1 MKQGQVT
8 VVIVNYNSE
17 GLLEKCLT
25 CLGKQSLKPHNILV
39 VDNGSSDDS
48 IRKALKT
55 KVDFELIRSPVNIG
69 FAAANN
75 LALDKVKTEYVAT
88 LNPDAFP
95 APGWL
100 HALISHANQNNPVSS
115 FASCQLMFEK
125 QSFLDGTGDLLHFS
139 GVMRRRGYGKSIDFL
154 QCAELEVFSACAG
167 AAMYRTDVVTELG
180 GFDEDFFCYAEDIDL
195 GFRLRLKGHDC
206 HFVREAQVLH
216 IGSATTG
223 KDSDFSIYHGQRNMV
238 WVFVKNMPPI
248 LLVIFALPHLL
259 MNLLMLFYFW
269 RKGRFRVVFRA
280 KCDALAGM
288 KRMMVKRRLIQR
300 ERCVGA
306 KRILAALSLRVL
318 WARG

>member
-1 MKQGQVT
+1 MKQGQAT
-8 VVIVNYNSE
+8 VIIVNYNSKE
-17 GLLEKCLT
+17 LLEKCLA
-25 CLGKQSLKPHNILV
+25 CLGEQSLKPHNILV

-48 IRKALKT
+48 ICRALRT
-55 KVDFELIRSPVNIG
+55 EVDFELISSPVNIG

-75 LALDKVKTEYVAT
+75 LALGKVETEYVAT

-95 APGWL
+95 AASWL
-100 HALISHANQNNPVSS
+100 EALISHANKYDQVSS

-125 QSFLDGTGDLLHFS
+125 QNFLDGTGDLLHFS
-139 GVMRRRGYGKSIDFL
+139 GVMKRRGYGKAIDFV

-167 AAMYRTDVVTELG
+167 AALYRTNDVTELG

-195 GFRLRLKGHDC
+195 GFRLRLKGHVC

-223 KDSDFSIYHGQRNMV
+223 KESDFSIYHGQRNMV
-238 WVFVKNMPPI
+238 WVFVKNMPPT

-269 RKGRFRVVFRA
+269 RKGKFKIVLRA
-280 KCDALAGM
+280 KCDALMGI
-288 KRMMVKRRLIQR
+288 KRMIVKRRLVQR
-300 ERCVGA
+300 ERCVSG
-306 KRILAALSLRVL
+306 KRILSALSLRAL
-318 WARG
+318 WA